1 MSDIC
6 YEIVALLCHILN
18 GVPIGTNLG
27 LFHLFWALLSGRFL
41 TYRGAIIP
49 SLDALGLPA
58 DAVRRSE
65 AALAHGQ
72 WKIGDLISRWHKI
85 VLEQGRF
92 RAHSYEGFRPVAC
105 DLIGFF
111 RPKLQ
116 NCPGKHYTSRAN
128 KALPAVVFCLIA
140 TVGSV
145 NKSRLAIPRA
155 LVRQDLAETE
165 VQFQRRMHVRLKTVL
180 APDEAAILDAGSE
193 IADVMTAGLP
203 HFVLRGPTNFA
214 GRRNVVPPYKGR
226 GAHPLYGEEVR
237 PLARWYKDHE
247 IEATPPDDT
256 ARWKEG
262 KRSIRAHIYNNLVLF
277 SAKPGSRTFRCVVIY
292 DPRYKHPLVL
302 LTDLLVTAYALWRL
316 YRDRWPIEQVPLS
329 AKQMLG
335 AERSFVFG
343 KESRFRLPELALL
356 AGNMLSYVAA
366 CYQAI
371 ATGFWDRC
379 ARPTC
384 GRLRRALARI
394 NFSDLALREGQIRK
408 KNSVTAHLPKGVNAH
423 RRTKAIPN
431 PSTERLAA

>member
-6 YEIVALLCHILN
+6 YEIVALLCQILAP
-18 GVPIGTNLG
+18 VPVGTNLG

-49 SLDALGLPA
+49 SLNDLGLPA
-58 DAVRRSE
+58 DAVKRFQ
-65 AALAHGQ
+65 AALAYGQ
-72 WKIGDLISRWHKI
+72 WKIADLIYGWHRT

-92 RAHSYEGFRPVAC
+92 RAHNYEGFRPVAC

-111 RPKLQ
+111 RRKLQ
-116 NCPGKHYTSRAN
+116 NCPGKHYLSEAG

-155 LVRQDLAETE
+155 LVRQELGETE

-193 IADVMTAGLP
+193 IADVITAGLQR
-203 HFVLRGPTNFA
+203 FVLRGPTNFA
-214 GRRNVVPPYKGR
+214 GRRNVVPQYKGR
-226 GAHPLYGEEVR
+226 GTHPQYGEEVR
-237 PLARWYKDHE
+237 PLARWYKDHK
-247 IEATPPDDT
+247 IEATPPDDS

-262 KRSIRAHIYNNLVLF
+262 KHTIRAAIYNNLVLF
-277 SAKPGSRTFRCVVIY
+277 TAKPGSRTFRCIVIY
-292 DPRYKHPLVL
+292 DPRYKQPLVL
-302 LTDLLVTAYALWRL
+302 LTDLPVTAYALWRL

-335 AERSFVFG
+335 AERAFVFG
-343 KESRFRLPELALL
+343 KESRYRLPELALL
-356 AGNMLSYVAA
+356 AGNVLSYVAA
-366 CYQAI
+366 CHQAI

-384 GRLRRALARI
+384 GRLRRALARL
-394 NFSDLALREGQIRK
+394 NFSDLTLREGQIRK

-423 RRTKAIPN
+423 RRTKAISIL
-431 PSTERLAA
+431 STEP

>member
-6 YEIVALLCHILN
+6 YEIVALLCQILEP
-18 GVPIGTNLG
+18 VPVGTNLG
-27 LFHLFWALLSGRFL
+27 LLHLFWALLSGRFL

-65 AALAHGQ
+65 AALAYGQ
-72 WKIGDLISRWHKI
+72 WKIADLISPWHKI
-85 VLEQGRF
+85 ILEQGRF
-92 RAHSYEGFRPVAC
+92 RAHNYEGFRPVAC

-116 NCPGKHYTSRAN
+116 NCPDKHYTSRAN

-155 LVRQDLAETE
+155 LVRQELGETE
-165 VQFQRRMHVRLKTVL
+165 VQFQRRMHVRLKSVL
-180 APDEAAILDAGSE
+180 APDEAAILDAGSGIGDV
-193 IADVMTAGLP
+193 IAAGLQR
-203 HFVLRGPTNFA
+203 FVVRGPTNFV
-214 GRRNVVPPYKGR
+214 GRRNVLPQYKGR
-226 GAHPLYGEEVR
+226 GAPPQYGEEVR
-237 PLARWYKDHE
+237 PLARWYKDHK

-262 KRSIRAHIYNNLVLF
+262 KHTIRAHIYNALVL
-277 SAKPGSRTFRCVVIY
+277 STAKPGSRTFRCVVIY
-292 DPRYKHPLVL
+292 DPRYKQPLVL
-302 LTDLLVTAYALWRL
+302 LTDLAVTAYALWRL
-316 YRDRWPIEQVPLS
+316 YRDRWPIEQIPLS

-356 AGNMLSYVAA
+356 AGNVLSYVAA

-384 GRLRRALARI
+384 GRLRRALARF
-394 NFSDLALREGQIRK
+394 NFSDLALPAGQVRK
-408 KNSVTAHLPKGVNAH
+408 KNSVTGHLPKGVNAH
-423 RRTKAIPN
+423 RRTQAITN
-431 PSTERLAA
+431 PSDEQLAA

>member
-6 YEIVALLCHILN
+6 YEIAARLCQILEP
-18 GVPIGTNLG
+18 VPVGTNLG

-41 TYRGAIIP
+41 TYRGAIFP
-49 SLDALGLPA
+49 SLEDLGLPA

-65 AALAHGQ
+65 AALAEGQ
-72 WKIGDLISRWHKI
+72 WKIADLINPWHKT

-92 RAHSYEGFRPVAC
+92 VANCYEGFRPVAC
-105 DLIGFF
+105 DLIGFL
-111 RPKLQ
+111 RLKLQ

-145 NKSRLAIPRA
+145 DKSRLAIPRE
-155 LVRQDLAETE
+155 LVRQQPGETE
-165 VQFQRRMHVRLKTVL
+165 VQFQRRMQVKLKTVL
-180 APDEAAILDAGSE
+180 APDEAALLDAGSE
-193 IADVMTAGLP
+193 IADVLKAGLQR
-203 HFVLRGPTNFA
+203 FVLRGPTNFC
-214 GRRNVVPPYKGR
+214 GRRNALPPYKGR
-226 GAHPLYGEEVR
+226 GAYSKYGEAVR

-247 IEATPPDDT
+247 IAATPPDDT
-256 ARWKEG
+256 ARWKDG
-262 KRSIRAHIYNNLVLF
+262 RYTLRAKIYNNLVLF
-277 SAKPGSRTFRCVVIY
+277 TAKPGSRTFRCVVIY
-292 DPRYKHPLVL
+292 DPRYKQPLVL
-302 LTDLLVTAYALWRL
+302 LTDLAVTAYALWRL

-356 AGNMLSYVAA
+356 AGNVLSYIAA
-366 CYQAI
+366 CHRPI

-384 GRLRRALARI
+384 GRLRRALARF
-394 NFSDLALREGQIRK
+394 NFSDLALPEGQIRK
-408 KNSVTAHLPKGVNAH
+408 KNSVTEHLPKGVNAH
-423 RRTKAIPN
+423 RRTKAIQEP
-431 PSTERLAA
+431 PIVWIAA